1 MDTLLHHIALASPLF
16 ALVLVGYLV
25 MRLTRWPD
33 EIADSL
39 TKFVFAV
46 ALPAMMFKT
55 MSGMRQLPP
64 VDIRLLIA
72 FFGSCIIVFILGR
85 LFAWKVFGLDG
96 AGQTVF
102 ALGGV
107 FSNNLML
114 GLPLAKSLIGEAALP
129 SVALVLVFN
138 AMTMW
143 TMATI
148 SIEWARHGSFSLKGF
163 TLTAKNV
170 LMNPLILAII
180 FGTAIRM
187 SGLTLP
193 AMIDTPL
200 TMMAQMTAPL
210 SLIALGMSL
219 VHYGI
224 RTGWRISLAITF
236 IKLLVQP
243 FAVWLLAQ
251 LLNLP
256 AMETQVVVLL
266 GSVALGINVYIIA
279 RQFRSL
285 EGPTASS
292 LVLSTVLSA
301 VTTPLVMT
309 LISV

>member
-1 MDTLLHHIALASPLF
+1 
-16 ALVLVGYLV
+16 
-25 MRLTRWPD
+25 
-33 EIADSL
+33 
-39 TKFVFAV
+39 
-46 ALPAMMFKT
+46 MMFKT

-193 AMIDTPL
+193 AMIDTLL

-243 FAVWLLAQ
+243 FAVWLLAR

-309 LISV
+309 LIAV

>member
-1 MDTLLHHIALASPLF
+1 
-16 ALVLVGYLV
+16 

-39 TKFVFAV
+39 TKFVFTV

-193 AMIDTPL
+193 AMINTPL
-200 TMMAQMTAPL
+200 T
-210 SLIALGMSL
+210 
-219 VHYGI
+219 
-224 RTGWRISLAITF
+224 GW
-236 IKLLVQP
+236 
-243 FAVWLLAQ
+243 
-251 LLNLP
+251 
-256 AMETQVVVLL
+256 
-266 GSVALGINVYIIA
+266 
-279 RQFRSL
+279 
-285 EGPTASS
+285 
-292 LVLSTVLSA
+292 
-301 VTTPLVMT
+301 
-309 LISV
+309 